1 MIRRRSPLHRSPPEG
16 AERPAEHPPH
26 PRHRLPDSSRV
37 TPARDRSLRIV
48 DSPAGALRAE
58 ATVAGVTAL
67 HPLAVAL
74 ASAATG
80 TLAERVGTGEA
91 HLDSLERELAA
102 YARGE
107 LREFRT
113 PLDLEGA
120 GVRTEFRRE
129 AYREMTR
136 IPFGTTASYRQVAED
151 AGSPLGARAVGGF
164 CRDTPMILLVPVH
177 RVIRSDGTTV
187 GCKGEDRAALLAHE
201 REVLARERGADPRSG
216 GPRV

>member
-1 MIRRRSPLHRSPPEG
+1 M
-16 AERPAEHPPH
+16 
-26 PRHRLPDSSRV
+26 

-48 DSPAGALRAE
+48 ASPAGALRAE
-58 ATVAGVTAL
+58 ATAAGVTAL
-67 HPLAVAL
+67 HPVAVVAP
-74 ASAATG
+74 G
-80 TLAERVGTGEA
+80 TIDERVGPGEE
-91 HLDSLERELAA
+91 HLDLLERELAA

-113 PLDLEGA
+113 TLDLEGA
-120 GVRTEFRRE
+120 GVRTAFRRE

-136 IPFGTTASYRQVAED
+136 IPFGTTVSYRQVAED

-187 GCKGEDRAALLAHE
+187 GCKGEDRAALLAHDVRRWAGGHE
-201 REVLARERGADPRSG
+201 PATWSATLRVEASLAVSRREWLRHPQCGCAWSLPA
-216 GPRV
+216 